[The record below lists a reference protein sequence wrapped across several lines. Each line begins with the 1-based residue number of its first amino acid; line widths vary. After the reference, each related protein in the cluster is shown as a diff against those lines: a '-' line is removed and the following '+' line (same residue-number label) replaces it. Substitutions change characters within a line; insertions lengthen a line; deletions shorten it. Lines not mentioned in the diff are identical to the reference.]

1 MGAGDKA
8 VVATVVGSVE
18 SESGNRYEVRWDQ
31 MTREVYVFRER
42 LVFVGMAVSV
52 GEAVGKVRA
61 WVRERGK

>member
-1 MGAGDKA
+1 LGAGDKA
-8 VVATVVGSVE
+8 VVATVVGNVE

-31 MTREVYVFRER
+31 ATREVYVFRKR
-42 LVFVGMAVSV
+42 LVFVGMAVSA